1 MGNLPFD
8 ADDAL
13 LKQTF
18 GGCGRVLFVR
28 FAVDEAERARGFCH
42 VVFEDKDGKVR
53 VRLYPHPDPNP
64 DPSPSPS
71 PKPKPKPNP
80 KPNPYLNP
88 NPDQAASDGQVEYG
102 EP

>member
-53 VRLYPHPDPNP
+53 VRLYPDPDPNP
-64 DPSPSPS
+64 DP
-71 PKPKPKPNP
+71 
-80 KPNPYLNP
+80 NP
-88 NPDQAASDGQVEYG
+88 NRNLTLTLTLTLT
-102 EP
+102 